1 LKWLLLRR
9 RRLGEVGDVAAL
21 EHVLPVLPIEI
32 SVLDLR
38 DCATV
43 DAGHRDRHAVRVGP
57 RRVEGCDAAD
67 LAEGMLRRV
76 GAEGVGGDEL
86 LGAVLK
92 LELGGGHDEVDV
104 TAHVAVG
111 AVADPRHQACRG
123 LHLPPHA
130 PAVAAAAVDDVRD
143 AAHRVIRERSTAEV
157 VADLWPDGFP
167 SDRALTGGGN
177 RLGETGR
184 RDGGCWAG
192 IGRQDSGVLR
202 GAGHFG

>member
-76 GAEGVGGDEL
+76 GFEGVGGDEL

-92 LELGGGHDEVDV
+92 L
-104 TAHVAVG
+104 AG
-111 AVADPRHQACRG
+111 ASTCHRTRRQWQPPRWTM
-123 LHLPPHA
+123 P
-130 PAVAAAAVDDVRD
+130 
-143 AAHRVIRERSTAEV
+143 E
-157 VADLWPDGFP
+157 
-167 SDRALTGGGN
+167 AL
-177 RLGETGR
+177 LI
-184 RDGGCWAG
+184 A
-192 IGRQDSGVLR
+192 
-202 GAGHFG
+202 